1 MSRRPN
7 PIPSK
12 MLNLAVPMDLHAKLT
27 AHLYSEVEGR
37 VPLGAYQYLICNL
50 LREYFS
56 GGQLDLAPF
65 VGSAPGSL
73 ILRGTKETV
82 EALRLHLEKAPS

>member
-12 MLNLAVPMDLHAKLT
+12 MLNLAIPMDLHAKLT
-27 AHLYSEVEGR
+27 AHLYSELEQR

-50 LREYFS
+50 LREYF
-56 GGQLDLAPF
+56 GGAQLDLAPHL
-65 VGSAPGSL
+65 GSTPGAL
-73 ILRGTKETV
+73 LVRGTKESI
-82 EALRLHLEKAPS
+82 EALRLHLERSPS